1 MNKLKSP
8 LFLWIILGAIL
19 LLLIVAAIFDR
30 LAHSQA
36 ATIPQASAA
45 VSSKVSST
53 TTPGEQPKVGW
64 RIGDEAP
71 DFELTTLAN
80 KDIKLSDYRGK
91 NVILNFW
98 ASWCGPC
105 EMEVPALK
113 SAYDKLTK
121 IGVVIL
127 AVSIKDTFEN
137 TQSYAK
143 AKDLPWTIPVDPPGN
158 LGARYNIHGIP
169 TTYFINQKGI
179 ITSVKIGP
187 FLSESEI
194 MDRLSTFK

>member
-1 MNKLKSP
+1 MNKLKTP
-8 LFLWIILGAIL
+8 LFLWIILCAIIL
-19 LLLIVAAIFDR
+19 LLVAAAVFDR
-30 LAHSQA
+30 ATHPRA
-36 ATIPQASAA
+36 ATTAPPNPA
-45 VSSKVSST
+45 VSNKVSPAT
-53 TTPGEQPKVGW
+53 TTTEQPKVGW

-71 DFELTTLAN
+71 DFELTTIEN
-80 KDIKLSDYRGK
+80 HDVKLSDFRGK

-105 EMEVPALK
+105 KIEIPAMK

-121 IGVVIL
+121 IGVVII
-127 AVSIKDTFEN
+127 AISVRDSFEAA
-137 TQSYAK
+137 QAEAK
-143 AKDLPWTIPVDPPGN
+143 ANNFPWIIPVDPAGTVGN
-158 LGARYNIHGIP
+158 YYNVHGIP